1 MRVDRVSEHNRRMWE
16 RLAQARHPYT
26 RPQGRPP
33 RTRAGLRRFLDPHGR
48 LRGVRFQGARVL
60 AIAAGGGW
68 DAVLFAKLGA
78 ETTLFDISR
87 RQLETV
93 RTLARKERV
102 RVRCVQGNM
111 KDLSRFRDGAFDI
124 VWHSHSLV
132 FVDDAVRV
140 LREVGRVLAPGGTYV
155 MSTVHPTTTRL
166 YGTFD
171 GRGWRPLLS
180 YFEDGPVPYAGEGAG
195 VWEFKGRKVLAPTLE
210 FAHRFETIVNG
221 MAAGGMV
228 IDGLWEYSPLL
239 PNPNAKPGSEEHL
252 ETVFPAYIQVRA
264 RKLPAGAAAPRGR

>member
-16 RLAQARHPYT
+16 RLAQAGHPYT

-33 RTRAGLRRFLDPHGR
+33 RSRAGIRRFLDPRGR
-48 LRGVRFQGARVL
+48 LRGVRFHGARVL
-60 AIAAGGGW
+60 ALAAGGGW
-68 DAVLFAKLGA
+68 DAILFAKLGA

-87 RQLETV
+87 RHLETV

-111 KDLSRFRDGAFDI
+111 KDLSTFRDASFDI

-132 FVDDAVRV
+132 FVDDATRV

-155 MSTVHPTTTRL
+155 MSTVHPTTLRL
-166 YGTFD
+166 YGTFG
-171 GRGWRPLLS
+171 GRGWRPLTS
-180 YFEDGPVPYAGEGAG
+180 YFEDAPMPHIGEGAG

-210 FAHRFETIVNG
+210 YGHRFETIVNG
-221 MAAGGMV
+221 IAAGGMV
-228 IDGLWEYSPLL
+228 IDGLWEYSPLS
-239 PNPNAKPGSEEHL
+239 PNPKTKPGSEEHL
-252 ETVFPAYIQVRA
+252 ESLFPAHIQIRA
-264 RKLPAGAAAPRGR
+264 RKPRALTR